1 MRVSSEKS
9 CIRMAERAVALAG
22 GTLGQFVP
30 LKAADCEAIYRLA
43 L

>member
-1 MRVSSEKS
+1 
-9 CIRMAERAVALAG
+9 MAERAVAMAG